1 MVQTRKFQVS
11 KPLSD
16 LTGFQFGSLTI
27 LKLGRSKGNGAWW
40 ICQCRCG
47 KQKEI
52 RASDLVQGKI
62 NSCGCEHKER
72 IAKASTTHGMKN
84 TRTYSLWQAMKMR
97 CNRLNQDYSGRG
109 ITYDKKWESFE
120 NFYLDMGEVPEGM
133 SLDRI
138 DVNGNYEKSNCRW
151 ATREQQANNTRAN
164 VFIEYN
170 GKTQTL
176 AQWARELNMNYT
188 KLRSRVVRYK
198 WSLDRAFNEGN
209 TPEPADEASV

>member
-1 MVQTRKFQVS
+1 MG
-11 KPLSD
+11 KPLNNLEGVS
-16 LTGFQFGSLTI
+16 FGSLKV
-27 LKLGRSKGNGAWW
+27 LSLGRSKGNGAWW
-40 ICQCRCG
+40 VCQCKCG

-52 RASDLVQGKI
+52 RASDLVQGKT

-72 IAKASTTHGMKN
+72 IAKASTTHGMKR
-84 TRTYSLWQAMKMR
+84 TKTYSLWQAMKNR

-109 ITYDKKWESFE
+109 ITYDKRWDSFE
-120 NFYLDMGEVPEGM
+120 NFYLDMGEVHDGM

-138 DVNGNYEKSNCRW
+138 DVNGNYEKSNCQW

-170 GKTQTL
+170 GKRQTL
-176 AQWARELNMNYT
+176 AQWAKELNMNYD

-198 WSLDRAFNEGN
+198 WSLDRAFDEGN
-209 TPEPADEASV
+209 EPLPPDEGV